1 MLNPARAHKQ
11 AALAAK
17 AAEVDSLDNLEPY
30 QKLQMQLAKDKQL
43 LKAIK
48 GIPDKAVAK
57 AEMLPKY
64 QVWLDQVLA
73 SRTAHK
79 HDTVFVT
86 AVLWMVDAGQIDR
99 AVPYVEF
106 AIEQQMQVNDEYQRS
121 LTDLMI
127 EEIAAQITAGSNIT
141 LANIEKIARLITEKD
156 QASGLHRLNIYDQV
170 RAKYLKAAAE
180 WHEEQGG
187 GTHKQR
193 ALWLYEKALQYNPR
207 AVVKKRIEALSKQA
221 QASQ

>member
-99 AVPYVEF
+99 AVHYVEF

-193 ALWLYEKALQYNPR
+193 ALWLYETALQYNPR
-207 AVVKKRIEALSKQA
+207 AGVKKRIEALSKQA

>member
-180 WHEEQGG
+180 
-187 GTHKQR
+187 
-193 ALWLYEKALQYNPR
+193 
-207 AVVKKRIEALSKQA
+207 
-221 QASQ
+221 

>member
-156 QASGLHRLNIYDQV
+156 QARGLHRLNIYDQV

-207 AVVKKRIEALSKQA
+207 AGVKKRIEALSKQA

>member
-99 AVPYVEF
+99 AVHYVEF

-207 AVVKKRIEALSKQA
+207 AGVKKRIEALSKQA

>member
-1 MLNPARAHKQ
+1 MNPAREHKQ
-11 AALAAK
+11 AVLAAQS
-17 AAEVDSLDNLEPY
+17 AQIGNLENLEPY
-30 QKLQMQLAKDKQL
+30 QKLQMQMAKDKQL

-106 AIEQQMQVNDEYQRS
+106 AIEQQMQVTDEYQRS

-127 EEIAAQITAGSNIT
+127 EEIAAQITAGHNIT
-141 LANIEKIARLITEKD
+141 LGNIEKIARLITETHPE
-156 QASGLHRLNIYDQV
+156 SGRHKLNIYDQV

-180 WHEEQGG
+180 WHEEQGSQS
-187 GTHKQR
+187 HKQR
-193 ALWLYEKALQYNPR
+193 AHHLYQKALHYNPR
-207 AVVKKRIEALSKQA
+207 AGVKKRIEALQKAESH
-221 QASQ
+221 